1 MHFYQNSSKISESD
15 EKNLK
20 TMRGYFTFAVVF
32 FFQKAYLSIFKVAKL
47 EIFNKKQTYG
57 RENFHFE
64 LL

>member
-1 MHFYQNSSKISESD
+1 MCGN
-15 EKNLK
+15 
-20 TMRGYFTFAVVF
+20 FTFAVVF